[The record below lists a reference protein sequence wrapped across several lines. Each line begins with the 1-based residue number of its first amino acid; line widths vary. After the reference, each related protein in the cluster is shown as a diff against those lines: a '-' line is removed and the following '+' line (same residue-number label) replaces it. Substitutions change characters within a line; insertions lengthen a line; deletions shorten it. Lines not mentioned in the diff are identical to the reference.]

1 MNKRMEEIE
10 MSRLK
15 LIYAGAFACI
25 FAGILP
31 GCADFRP
38 STPADAK
45 VTADV
50 KTRLDEMSNLG
61 PPGSIRVQTV
71 DHVVYLNGLVDG
83 GFQKRTAESAAL
95 EVPGVAQVANDITVS
110 HK

>member
-1 MNKRMEEIE
+1 

-15 LIYAGAFACI
+15 VIYAMAFSGML
-25 FAGILP
+25 AGILP

-45 VTADV
+45 ITRDV
-50 KTRLDEMSNLG
+50 ETQLNQMSNLG
-61 PPGSIRVQTV
+61 PPGTIRVQTL

-83 GFQKRTAESAAL
+83 GFQKRTAESVAR